1 MKNTETG
8 KGMEMGLKWKKD
20 SLKQLH
26 EKEKDS
32 ERLRE
37 QIAQLERRDAEK
49 DLAITELELGDIEK
63 GLAITELELAVLGLQ
78 TAQAEDAGEEQAQT
92 SMENKDA
99 KGETT

>member
-1 MKNTETG
+1 
-8 KGMEMGLKWKKD
+8 MEMGLKWKKD

-32 ERLRE
+32 ERLME
-37 QIAQLERRDAEK
+37 QITQLERRDAEK

-78 TAQAEDAGEEQAQT
+78 TAQAQT